1 MGQYSDHVMKN
12 TRIWE
17 TLKPWSFH
25 GKEENNPKLVFFLS
39 SHFFSPCSQ
48 ENKIKYQKVVLF
60 YSMGTLNKWHSRD
73 VVINQGQKKK
83 NMISH
88 HFSSEGQ
95 MEVCSTITYLSPVFK
110 E

>member
-48 ENKIKYQKVVLF
+48 ENKIKYQKVVLC
-60 YSMGTLNKWHSRD
+60 YSMGT
-73 VVINQGQKKK
+73 
-83 NMISH
+83 SH
-88 HFSSEGQ
+88 HFASEGQ